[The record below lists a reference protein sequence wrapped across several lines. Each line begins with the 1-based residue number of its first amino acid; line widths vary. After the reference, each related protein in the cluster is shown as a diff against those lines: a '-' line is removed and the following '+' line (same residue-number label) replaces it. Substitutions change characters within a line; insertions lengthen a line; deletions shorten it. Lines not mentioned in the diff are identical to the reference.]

1 MSAIQWFMM
10 RALLLTLT
18 VAALLLLPA
27 CHNAPITEQADR
39 DPSADPDESPV
50 FFTYPH
56 DGQLYAAL
64 ECVPITPTCENHPR
78 KLFMGGTSGNRIAEG
93 THDELEAC
101 ALLMGQDED
110 ILVLVSIDLVGILDP
125 RVNKMKNRLEA
136 IGIDRDRVFAC
147 STHTHT
153 GPDSLGMYGSEW
165 FLTGL
170 DRIYQDFLCD
180 AVEAA
185 VASAGPEM
193 VPVTATFAT
202 DTIFVPESTYP
213 ALIRDS
219 RDPVVIDDRIHAI
232 RFDSPATGTVAT
244 LVNFANHAEVAICY
258 NWFSADYPRYLRE
271 RLSMEYGGGA
281 IFFPGAVGG
290 LMTPIG
296 VSVPARDEQG
306 GPVYEEGE
314 PVWLTDCTW
323 DRTRSYGYFLA
334 EIVIEALAGRSPSP
348 VDGIRVDRAEYVVP
362 ITNTELWGANLIGVV
377 ERFPLHHGPGCGPL
391 GCGTGE
397 LHVIAF
403 GDAQIT
409 TSPGETFPE
418 TIIGRDEVT
427 IDYGDPW
434 GTTTFGAMEGLLD
447 HHTRPVAMHFG
458 LTNHEIGYLIPE
470 CDFLPIDHPEHYCE
484 YFAVSRQGETIL
496 RETLIE
502 LLDRQAAQERR

>member
-1 MSAIQWFMM
+1 MAIGIRQS
-10 RALLLTLT
+10 LTLKLI
-18 VAALLLLPA
+18 VAALLLFPA
-27 CHNAPITEQADR
+27 CHNAPTTDQADQ
-39 DPSADPDESPV
+39 DQSGDPDEQPPV

-64 ECVPITPTCENHPR
+64 ECVPITSTCENHPR

-93 THDELEAC
+93 THDDLEAC
-101 ALLMGQDED
+101 ALLLGQDED
-110 ILVLVSIDLVGILDP
+110 TLVLVSLDLVGVLEP
-125 RVNKMKNRLEA
+125 RVNKMKDRLEA
-136 IGIDRDRVFAC
+136 LGIDRDRVFVC

-153 GPDSLGMYGSEW
+153 GPDSLGMYGPEW
-165 FLTGL
+165 FMTGL

-185 VASAGPEM
+185 VAAAGPEM

-202 DTIFVPESTYP
+202 DTVHVPGSFYP

-232 RFDSPATGTVAT
+232 RFDSPESGTVAT
-244 LVNFANHAEVAICY
+244 LVNFASHAETAICFD
-258 NWFSADYPRYLRE
+258 WFSADYPGYLKE
-271 RLSMEYGGGA
+271 RLAMEYGGGA

-290 LMTPIG
+290 LLTPIG

-306 GPVYEEGE
+306 GPVYEGGD

-323 DRTRSYGYFLA
+323 DKTRSYGYFLA
-334 EIVIEALAGRSPSP
+334 EIVIEALAGLSPSP
-348 VDGIRVDRAEYVVP
+348 VDGIRVDKAEFVAP
-362 ITNTELWGANLIGVV
+362 ITNIELWGANLFGVV
-377 ERFPLHHGPGCGPL
+377 ERFPLSHGPGCGPL

-397 LHVIAF
+397 IHAIAF

-418 TIIGRDEVT
+418 TLISREEVT
-427 IDYGDPW
+427 IDYGEPW
-434 GTTTFGAMEGLLD
+434 GPTTFAAMEGILD
-447 HHTRPVAMHFG
+447 HYTRPVAMHFG
-458 LTNHEIGYLIPE
+458 LANHEIGYIVPE
-470 CDFLPIDHPEHYCE
+470 CDFLPSDHPEHYCE
-484 YFAVSRQGETIL
+484 YFAVSRYGETIL

-502 LLDRQAAQERR
+502 LLDAQAAR